1 MNLVPSFIGN
11 ILFTSF
17 QQKNEIKR
25 GKYPNEIQ
33 IFTFF
38 HDQNYLFEVK
48 INSPMFSALQY
59 SFMYYEP
66 RAFCYW
72 RYLVYF
78 ISTEK

>member
-1 MNLVPSFIGN
+1 MNLVPSFIGD

-38 HDQNYLFEVK
+38 RDQTYLFDVK
-48 INSPMFSALQY
+48 DI
-59 SFMYYEP
+59 
-66 RAFCYW
+66 
-72 RYLVYF
+72 
-78 ISTEK
+78 